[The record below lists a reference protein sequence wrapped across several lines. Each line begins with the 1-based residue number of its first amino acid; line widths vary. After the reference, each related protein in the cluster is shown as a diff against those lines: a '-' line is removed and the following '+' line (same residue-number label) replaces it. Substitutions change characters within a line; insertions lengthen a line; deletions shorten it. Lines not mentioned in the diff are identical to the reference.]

1 MLILGYRVGE
11 LVKGGELNSKLHPG
25 TGSVAS
31 ARGGAYTG
39 RIATDKQPAQ
49 SSSKLE

>member
-1 MLILGYRVGE
+1 MLILDYRVGE

-25 TGSVAS
+25 TGSEALT
-31 ARGGAYTG
+31 RGGAYAG
-39 RIATDKQPAQ
+39 RIATGKQPAQ